1 MGYLISFI
9 TVAIWAGSYIVSKM
23 AVGVIEPATLAF
35 YRCLFAFLVLTPV
48 CLPKIKQNIDVIKKN
63 YRTLVY
69 LGFWGMGLSQSMTY
83 FSGHYTSS
91 INMSLV
97 NSLIPA
103 VTLAMS
109 IIILKTRLSIVQYIG
124 VLVSL
129 SGVVYVLVKG
139 DINVLKN
146 LEFNYGDIL
155 MLVGTFSYSLYGIIL
170 NRNPS
175 IMSGWTLLY
184 CQLFVASVLLC
195 PLMLV
200 TSESY
205 IPSTTSI
212 PLIIYAVF
220 FLSIISPYF
229 WKVAID
235 KIGAMKSSLSM
246 NFMPVIAAILSYI
259 ILGEDIETYH
269 VIGTVIIVSG
279 LVAIN
284 LTRQK
289 RSSRSTPAESNL
301 S

>member
-1 MGYLISFI
+1 MYTGYLISFF

-35 YRCLFAFLVLTPV
+35 YRCMFAFLVLTPI
-48 CLPKIKQNIDVIKKN
+48 CLPQIKQNIDVIKKN
-63 YRTLVY
+63 HLTLLY
-69 LGFWGMGLSQSMTY
+69 LGFFGMGLSQSMTY
-83 FSGHYTSS
+83 FSGHYTSP

-109 IIILKTRLSIVQYIG
+109 IVILKTRLSIGQYIG

-129 SGVVYVLVKG
+129 LGVIYVLIKG
-139 DINVLKN
+139 DMKVLQG

-155 MLVGTFSYSLYGIIL
+155 MLVGTFSYSLYSIIL
-170 NRNPS
+170 NKNPI

-184 CQLFVASVLLC
+184 CQLFVASVLLF

-205 IPSTTSI
+205 IPSTESI
-212 PLIIYAVF
+212 PLIVYAVF
-220 FLSIISPYF
+220 FLSIISTYL
-229 WKVAID
+229 WKKAID
-235 KIGAMKSSLSM
+235 MIGAMKTSLSM
-246 NFMPVIAAILSYI
+246 NFMPVIAAMLSYI
-259 ILGEDIETYH
+259 ILGEDIESYH
-269 VIGTVIIVSG
+269 VIGTVIIISG

-284 LTRQK
+284 LTRCK
-289 RSSRSTPAESNL
+289 KS
-301 S
+301 